1 MRILLVED
9 NRQLSDW
16 LTRLLQRE
24 RYAVECAFDG
34 SDANQRLRSERYDLV
49 ILDLALP
56 GMDGEEVL
64 RRLRRRD
71 DNVPVL
77 ILSARDSRESRIGGL
92 DEGADDYVGKP
103 FDVGELEARIRVLL
117 RRRANQM
124 NPVLRCGDLSF
135 DSNTREFSVRGA
147 PLALTPRE
155 HGVLQAMFMKPGC
168 TVTKQALADSV
179 YTLEDE
185 VSPDAI
191 EIYIHRLRRKMEGCG
206 AAIVTL
212 RGLGYLLRAHAAQ

>member
-9 NRQLSDW
+9 NRQLSQW
-16 LTRLLQRE
+16 LTLLLQRE
-24 RYAVECAFDG
+24 RYSVECAFDG
-34 SDANQRLRSERYDLV
+34 ADANHRLRSQSYDLV

-56 GMDGEEVL
+56 GMEGEEVL
-64 RRLRRRD
+64 RRLRQRD

-77 ILSARDSRESRIGGL
+77 ILSASDTPQSRIGGL
-92 DEGADDYVGKP
+92 DGGADDYVGKP

-117 RRRANQM
+117 RRRANHR
-124 NPVLRCGDLSF
+124 NPVLRCGDLAF
-135 DSNTREFSVRGA
+135 DSNTRVFSIKQA

-155 HGVLQAMFMKPGC
+155 HAVLQAMFMKPGC
-168 TVTKQALADSV
+168 TVSKQALADSL
-179 YTLEDE
+179 YTLDDE

-191 EIYIHRLRRKMEGCG
+191 EIYVHRLRKKMEGCG

-212 RGLGYLLRAHAAQ
+212 RGLGYLLKADGA